1 MDILPPLHDSALE
14 KTAFTHR
21 SALNEFPD
29 FTESNERLEFLGD
42 AVLELSASKY
52 LYENFP
58 QDPEGTL
65 TNYRSSLVK
74 TTTLA
79 KLAASLGM
87 GQRLILSKGEVQ
99 GGGRTNTALLANTF
113 EAYIGALYLDQGF
126 ETVDVFLRAHLYPL
140 LEGIRSKNLHK
151 DAKSKLQEYLQSQH
165 EEPPVYIVTKEDGPA
180 HQRLFE
186 VSLQVKGKEIA
197 TAEGKTKQDAQQT
210 AATKALEI
218 LGKT

>member
-126 ETVDVFLRAHLYPL
+126 ETVDVF
-140 LEGIRSKNLHK
+140 RSKNLHK
-151 DAKSKLQEYLQSQH
+151 DEKSKLQEYLQSQH

>member
-1 MDILPPLHDSALE
+1 
-14 KTAFTHR
+14 
-21 SALNEFPD
+21 
-29 FTESNERLEFLGD
+29 
-42 AVLELSASKY
+42 
-52 LYENFP
+52 
-58 QDPEGTL
+58 
-65 TNYRSSLVK
+65 
-74 TTTLA
+74 
-79 KLAASLGM
+79 M

-126 ETVDVFLRAHLYPL
+126 DTVDTFLRTHLYPL
-140 LEGIRSKNLHK
+140 LDGIRSKNLHK
-151 DAKSKLQEYLQSQH
+151 DAKSKLQENLQSQP
-165 EEPPVYIVTKEDGPA
+165 EEPSVCTGTKEDGPA